1 MFFGNY
7 KPRCLTIS
15 KIGDRLIM
23 AYRYIPS
30 KKVKNEFELNLN
42 DYAATLKNNEFEVV
56 TTDKRYRFRTIKNE
70 SPEVVVS
77 DINAVIKKGYAL

>member
-1 MFFGNY
+1 
-7 KPRCLTIS
+7 
-15 KIGDRLIM
+15 M

-56 TTDKRYRFRTIKNE
+56 TSDKRYRFRTIKNE